1 MHPGDI
7 RVVTAVKP
15 PEDSPFYRHSD
26 CVVLPIR
33 GYQPLA
39 DKMGGGKQSP
49 QPRSIVMLI
58 RYRLSGDLDGD
69 QYFISWNEAIIPETV
84 DPPNP
89 REVSP
94 PSTPLEAKV
103 KKEKSARPAKTY
115 DHMEELRRYIGKRV
129 LSFDIGAT
137 AKAWTE
143 AANARELG
151 SRDPYCLALSA
162 RYECCLD
169 TNKTGEEIPPIPPD
183 ALKGPLRTGT
193 YAHITGDQRRAFDNI
208 LYRPLPFRATGLDH
222 PPRDAGSGMP
232 LDVRSRRSHK

>member
-1 MHPGDI
+1 M
-7 RVVTAVKP
+7 
-15 PEDSPFYRHSD
+15 
-26 CVVLPIR
+26 VLI
-33 GYQPLA
+33 GT
-39 DKMGGGKQSP
+39 
-49 QPRSIVMLI
+49 RS
-58 RYRLSGDLDGD
+58 SGDLDGD

-193 YAHITGDQRRAFDNI
+193 YAHVMGDQRCAFDDI

-222 PPRDAGSGMP
+222 PPRNAGSGMP
-232 LDVRSRRSHK
+232 LDVRSGRSHQ